1 MALTRFEDVADVTTE
16 DYFNGNQ
23 MCINVFYS
31 KYTHFLQE
39 EERRETPPEVFKRN
53 ARELARF
60 ESDPKYE
67 EMWFDLM
74 YNDWFRPGGS
84 ILSGLG
90 SGRNESLLNCTTLP
104 IKGDSLE
111 DISEAEYSLMKC
123 AAYRQGI
130 GMELSPL
137 RWRGAKIGNAAEES
151 TGVIPWGKK
160 LSNVGIYVGQR
171 GRMPAVLESLLISHP
186 DIEEFI
192 TSKLEKGELENC
204 NISVQI
210 PDDFMDCLKNNKSW
224 KLCFSTHRETFEKE
238 VDPSYLVDLIANT
251 AAQSAE
257 PGVQFI
263 DLMRRGSMV
272 NAIYESTGDER
283 FRVISS
289 NACQPDFATVLTP
302 QGIRRFGDVSI
313 GDTIWSGNVW
323 TTISDKWCTGVR
335 DVYRFFTN
343 AGCFV
348 GTEDHLVCERGK
360 KVEVDFA
367 RGIDSSC
374 GEFDLSSDII
384 PQTVMDGLII
394 GDGSVHKMSNNKV
407 YLNIGEN
414 DHSYFDSEVKNLIKS
429 RNSISDRG
437 YSWDVGTTIAPEEIP
452 HTYDRTVPD
461 RFYFGDYSTRIS
473 FLRGVF
479 SANGYVVGGR
489 VGLKQTSFYLIK
501 QVQEMLS
508 SVGIRSYITKNK
520 SKKVKFDNGEYQTKK
535 SYDIGI
541 HTDKNKFYK
550 LIGFIQ
556 PYKNK
561 KLAELLNNQVGTRLP
576 KITFDITSK
585 EYLGKYY
592 TYEITVDDEDHTY
605 WTGGC
610 LVSNCSEKPLP
621 PYGVCNLGSINME
634 KFSTDPDQYKQELS
648 QIAPYLVRFLD
659 DVVSYELEFNKSPLE
674 AQKWILEQ
682 TREIG
687 LGVTNLHGW
696 LLKQDI
702 QYDSDEAI
710 ELVED
715 FFKTYAFC
723 IFRASVELGRE
734 RGPAPALERVSST
747 KNLYENSTYFKNI
760 VDEFYGG
767 DYTKVGSLRNLAH
780 MSNAPT
786 GSLSNT
792 FSTPCIASGVEPI
805 IGPWYWRKTRAVTK
819 GTYEYYFV
827 IPERVKE
834 YVLKQIPNDSEDYQK
849 LYDFPGSVKD
859 DDGKIG
865 KEFVEL
871 IQSYVSDEF
880 FKPAHQIDYYKKI
893 DLMSRLYK
901 WMDAA
906 ISCTFNLPP
915 SATKDDVQDIYLYA
929 YDKGVRAVSVYVEGS
944 REGILIFDD
953 PVTHKNKQAKQNL
966 LCLNRPEDII
976 YHCAPKRPESLEC
989 DIHHCTV
996 KGEKWLVLVG
1006 MFNGKPYE
1014 VFCGTQED
1022 LYLPRSITTGTITKE
1037 KSQYNLVIQNKR
1049 TNVKYE
1055 NIADIL
1061 MTAEQ
1066 KALTR
1071 MLSLSLRHGVPLEF
1085 ITKQLRKS
1093 KNDITDFAS
1102 VVSRVL
1108 GRYETQS
1115 LEEGEQ
1121 CPSCGEPMV
1130 KQEGC
1135 IQCINQECGYS
1146 RCS

>member
-53 ARELARF
+53 AGELARF

-210 PDDFMDCLKNNKSW
+210 PDDFMDCLKNNKPW

-289 NACQPDFATVLTP
+289 NA
-302 QGIRRFGDVSI
+302 
-313 GDTIWSGNVW
+313 
-323 TTISDKWCTGVR
+323 
-335 DVYRFFTN
+335 
-343 AGCFV
+343 
-348 GTEDHLVCERGK
+348 
-360 KVEVDFA
+360 
-367 RGIDSSC
+367 
-374 GEFDLSSDII
+374 
-384 PQTVMDGLII
+384 
-394 GDGSVHKMSNNKV
+394 
-407 YLNIGEN
+407 
-414 DHSYFDSEVKNLIKS
+414 
-429 RNSISDRG
+429 
-437 YSWDVGTTIAPEEIP
+437 
-452 HTYDRTVPD
+452 
-461 RFYFGDYSTRIS
+461 
-473 FLRGVF
+473 
-479 SANGYVVGGR
+479 
-489 VGLKQTSFYLIK
+489 
-501 QVQEMLS
+501 
-508 SVGIRSYITKNK
+508 
-520 SKKVKFDNGEYQTKK
+520 
-535 SYDIGI
+535 
-541 HTDKNKFYK
+541 
-550 LIGFIQ
+550 
-556 PYKNK
+556 
-561 KLAELLNNQVGTRLP
+561 
-576 KITFDITSK
+576 
-585 EYLGKYY
+585 
-592 TYEITVDDEDHTY
+592 
-605 WTGGC
+605 
-610 LVSNCSEKPLP
+610 CSEKPLP

-715 FFKTYAFC
+715 FFKTYSFC
-723 IFRASVELGRE
+723 IFRSSVELGRE
-734 RGPAPALERVSST
+734 RGPAPALERVSSI

-767 DYTKVGSLRNLAH
+767 DYTKVDSLRNLAH

-966 LCLNRPEDII
+966 LCLNRPEDIV

-1006 MFNGKPYE
+1006 IFNGKPYE

-1115 LEEGEQ
+1115 LEEEEK

-1135 IQCINQECGYS
+1135 IQCMNQECGYS